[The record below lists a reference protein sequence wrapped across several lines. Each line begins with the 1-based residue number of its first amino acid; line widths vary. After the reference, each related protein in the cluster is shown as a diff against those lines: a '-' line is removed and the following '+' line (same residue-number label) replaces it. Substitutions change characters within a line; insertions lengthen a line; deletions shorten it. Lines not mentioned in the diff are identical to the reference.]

1 MQKIAIAEE
10 AACQESLLIF
20 AKPAWLGLT
29 KKFLRRT

>member
-20 AKPAWLGLT
+20 TEPAWAGLI
-29 KKFLRRT
+29 KKYLRRI